1 MLTLMT
7 SALLALAA
15 QGAPAAPASSASEQ
29 ETTIPFAAG
38 GGIRNFEAGPAGS
51 NIIFLQSRT
60 LRWYRVTLSG
70 PCLPDRTLQTLI
82 FKTNGNGAFDRFSQI
97 GSTRYPNRL
106 CAVNS
111 VVRSDPPPGQPGA
124 KTSAKQ
130 AK

>member
-7 SALLALAA
+7 SAALVLAA
-15 QGAPAAPASSASEQ
+15 QAAPTAAPTVSAE

-51 NIIFLQSRT
+51 NIVYLQSRT

-70 PCLPDRTLQTLI
+70 PCLPDRTLQTLT
-82 FKTNGNGAFDRFSQI
+82 FRTDVNGTFDRFSQI
-97 GSTRYPNRL
+97 GSTRYPNRV

-124 KTSAKQ
+124 NKAAKTK
-130 AK
+130 K